1 MREIMKLSALATAT
15 MLAILPMTAIAG
27 SVNVNVGDIACYD
40 RLGPFNVIGVVVG
53 KRSGEI
59 QLQTPNGKTKWYK
72 ASKFRNVRLC
82 KLTDA
87 GIKWA
92 LEKGVD
98 IVSQ

>member
-1 MREIMKLSALATAT
+1 MKLSILAIATILAT
-15 MLAILPMTAIAG
+15 LPMTATAG
-27 SVNVNVGDIACYD
+27 GTNVNVGDVACYD
-40 RLGPFNVIGVVVG
+40 RLGPFNVIGVAVG

-72 ASKFRNVRLC
+72 ASKFRNVTLC
-82 KLTDA
+82 KLTDE
-87 GIKWA
+87 GVKWA